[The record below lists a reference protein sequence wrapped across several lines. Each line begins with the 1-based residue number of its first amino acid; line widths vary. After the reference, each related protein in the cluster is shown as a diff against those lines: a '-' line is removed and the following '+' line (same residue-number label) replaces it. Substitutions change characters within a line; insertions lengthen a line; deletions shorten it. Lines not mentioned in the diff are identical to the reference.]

1 MRKHLKTECLTI
13 IFLILTIPGISQEY
27 ASSSVLSSGLW
38 FRISVTEDNIYRVDY
53 STLKDLGLEN
63 PSKPRIFGN
72 NTGQLSYYN
81 DGSHPDDLREI
92 AIFTDSGSDGIF
104 NEGDYI
110 LFFGQGTARWIYDYS
125 TREFSHKKHNYS
137 DTAFYFLTSGQATGR
152 SVTRSETPVNEP
164 NLITETSDDLFIHE
178 IGSENILH
186 SGREWYQIAGS
197 GRNIEINPGFRD
209 VLTNEK
215 IKYKIMVLARAS
227 ISTRFSF
234 SDSKST
240 LSSVQVDG
248 INLSSATGIWART
261 AALTGEAFPQSSEPA
276 FRIAYSNNGEISA
289 RGWIDYVMLQARKQ
303 NKFDGLYSAFLDSRS
318 VNEGTVTEFVI
329 SGEAENAIVWD
340 VSDPDNPSEQT
351 LNITGGKIRFR
362 SRTDSLK
369 TFIAFS
375 PENAKIP
382 TIDISP
388 VPNQD
393 LHNSNAADMVIVVHP
408 LFYPYAIRLAEL
420 HRTSSGLETLVTT
433 PQQIYNEFSGGTPDI
448 VAIRNFLRMKYQ
460 RQKNGERKLQYLL
473 LFGDGSYDNR
483 TPPPGNTNYIPTY
496 QTPNSNVTISSFT
509 SDDFYGLLDDGE
521 GEEAGTEDLGIGRI
535 PVSDTTEARIMVSKI
550 EKYLNASDQA
560 DWRNLLCMIADD
572 EDGNIHMSDTEGL
585 VAIAEDRAPWAVIDK
600 IYIDAF
606 KQSTTSTGQFYPAA
620 TRAINDR
627 INSGALMVNY
637 VGHGN
642 ETSLAH
648 ERIISPEDIKSWSN
662 QDRLPLFITA
672 TCEFS
677 RFDDISSNPATGTIM
692 EKQSS
697 GESILLYPEGGAIAL
712 MSTTRLVYSAPN
724 YILNRNIFETAFN
737 RGEDGRSMRLGDII
751 RIAKNMSG
759 SNTNKRNF
767 LLLGD
772 PALRLAWP
780 WNGKVITDSINNV
793 PAGESTDTLKALSM
807 ITISGHIEDISGNPA
822 EDFTGVVSHTV
833 FGKPS
838 LNETLANDG
847 GEKLEFTERNVI
859 LFAGKTKALKGRFRF
874 SFIVPR
880 DIDYSPGQAQIN
892 YYASDGNKDMNG
904 SFTGIVTGGFSN
916 SDNNDSSGPFIRLFL
931 NDTLFRSGGIAGSN
945 PVLLAIIE
953 DRGGINTAGTGIGH
967 DITLWI
973 DGDKSS
979 PVILNN
985 HFKND
990 FGSYSSGSVL
1000 YPLYGLSRGSHTL
1013 TLKAWDNFNN
1023 SSEVSINFITGDE
1036 ENLVLKNLLN
1046 YPNPFSEN
1054 TRISLQHNRP
1064 EGILDVA
1071 VSIFNING
1079 QLIRVL
1085 NNTLTSTGYQLEPI
1099 VWDGRNSGGQKAPK
1113 GIYPYYVK
1121 ITSETGETSTLSGR
1135 MIIY

>member
-1 MRKHLKTECLTI
+1 MRKYLKIECLSI
-13 IFLILTIPGISQEY
+13 IFFILTLPGISQDY
-27 ASSSVLSSGLW
+27 SPSSVLSSGLW
-38 FRISVTEDNIYRVDY
+38 YRISVTEDNIYRVDY
-53 STLKDLGLEN
+53 SSLRALGLEN
-63 PSKPRIFGN
+63 PSNPRIFGN

-81 DGSHPDDLREI
+81 DGSQPDDLKEI
-92 AIFTDSGSDGIF
+92 AIFTNTGSDGIF
-104 NEGDYI
+104 NEGDYL
-110 LFFGQGTARWIYDYS
+110 LFFGQGTSRWIYDYS
-125 TREFSHKKHNYS
+125 TREFSHQEHNYS
-137 DTAFYFLTSGQATGR
+137 DTAYYFLTSGQTPGR
-152 SVTRSETPVNEP
+152 RVTRSEETVNEP
-164 NLITETSDDLFIHE
+164 GLISESSDELFIHE
-178 IGSENILH
+178 IESENILH
-186 SGREWYQIAGS
+186 SGREWYQNAGS
-197 GRNIEINPGFRD
+197 GRDIEINPVFSD
-209 VLTNEK
+209 VITTEK
-215 IKYKIMVLARAS
+215 IKYKIMALARAS
-227 ISTRFSF
+227 ITTRFSF

-240 LSSVQVDG
+240 LSSVQVEG
-248 INLSSATGIWART
+248 VNLASATGIWART
-261 AALTGEAFPQSSEPA
+261 AELTGEVFPQSSEPA
-276 FRIAYSNNGEISA
+276 FGVTYSNNGEISA
-289 RGWIDYVMLQARKQ
+289 RGWIDYVILHARKR
-303 NKFDGLYSAFLDSRS
+303 NIFDGKYSAFFDSRS
-318 VNEGTVTEFVI
+318 VNDGMVTEFGL
-329 SGEAENAIVWD
+329 SGDAVNAIVWD
-340 VSDPDNPSEQT
+340 VSDPINPREQNLT
-351 LNITGGKIRFR
+351 VTGGKIRFR
-362 SRTDSLK
+362 SETDSLK
-369 TFIAFS
+369 TFIAFTAR
-375 PENAKIP
+375 NAKVAA
-382 TIDISP
+382 IDASP

-393 LHNSNAADMVIVVHP
+393 LHNSNEADMVIVVHP

-420 HRTSSGLETLVTT
+420 HRASSGLESLVTT

-496 QTPNSNVTISSFT
+496 QTLNSNVTISSFT

-521 GEEAGTEDLGIGRI
+521 GEEAGTEDLGIGRF
-535 PVSDTTEARIMVSKI
+535 PVSDTTEARILVSKI
-550 EKYLNASDQA
+550 EKYLKTSDKA

-572 EDGNIHMSDTEGL
+572 EDGNIHMNDSEGL
-585 VAIAEDRAPWAVIDK
+585 VAIAEERAPWAVIDK

-606 KQSTTSTGQFYPAA
+606 KQSTTSTGQFYPDA
-620 TRAINDR
+620 TRVINDR
-627 INSGALMVNY
+627 INSGALIVNY

-642 ETSLAH
+642 ETGLAH
-648 ERIISPEDIKSWSN
+648 ERIVSPAEIKSWRN

-697 GESILLYPEGGAIAL
+697 GESILLHPDGGAIAL

-737 RGEDGRSMRLGDII
+737 RDEDGRSMRLGDII

-780 WNGKVITDSINNV
+780 WNGKVVTDSINNV

-807 ITISGHIEDISGNPA
+807 ITISGHIEDISGNPS
-822 EDFTGVVSHTV
+822 EDFNGIVSHTV

-859 LFAGKTKALKGRFRF
+859 LFAGKTKAVRGRFRF

-880 DIDYSPGQAQIN
+880 DIDYSPGQGKIV
-892 YYASDGNKDMNG
+892 YYASDGNREMNG
-904 SFTGIVTGGFSN
+904 SFTDIVAGGFSN
-916 SDNNDSSGPFIRLFL
+916 ADHNDSSGPFIRLFL

-945 PVLLAIIE
+945 PVLLALIE
-953 DRGGINTAGTGIGH
+953 DGGGINTAGTGIGH
-967 DITLWI
+967 DITFWL
-973 DGDKSS
+973 DGNKSS
-979 PVILNN
+979 PVVLNN
-985 HFKND
+985 YFQND
-990 FGSYSSGSVL
+990 FGSYRSGSVY
-1000 YPLYGLSRGSHTL
+1000 YPLYGISPGSHTL

-1023 SSEVSINFITGDE
+1023 SSEVSIHFHSGDE
-1036 ENLVLKNLLN
+1036 ENFVLKNLLN
-1046 YPNPFSEN
+1046 YPNPFSES

-1071 VSIFNING
+1071 VLIFNING
-1079 QLIRVL
+1079 QLINIL
-1085 NNTLTSTGYQLEPI
+1085 NTTLTSTGYQLEPI
-1099 VWDGRNSGGQKAPK
+1099 IWDGRTSGGQKAPK
-1113 GIYPYYVK
+1113 GIYPYSVK
-1121 ITSETGETSTLSGR
+1121 ITSKTGETSTLSGR

>member
-1 MRKHLKTECLTI
+1 MRKHLKTECLTT
-13 IFLILTIPGISQEY
+13 IFFILTLPGISQEY
-27 ASSSVLSSGLW
+27 SSSSVLSSGKW
-38 FRISVTEDNIYRVDY
+38 YRISVTEDNIYRVDF
-53 STLKDLGLEN
+53 STLKALGLEN
-63 PSKPRIFGN
+63 PSNPRIFGN

-81 DGSHPDDLREI
+81 DGSQPDDLEEI
-92 AIFTDSGSDGIF
+92 AIFTYTGSDGIF
-104 NEGDYI
+104 NEGDYL
-110 LFFGQGTARWIYDYS
+110 LFFGQGTGKWIYDYS
-125 TREFSHKKHNYS
+125 TREFSHQKHNYS
-137 DTAFYFLTSGQATGR
+137 DTAFYFLTSGQAPGR
-152 SVTRSETPVNEP
+152 KINRSEEPVNEP
-164 NLITETSDDLFIHE
+164 DLITETSDNLFIHE
-178 IGSENILH
+178 IESENILH
-186 SGREWYQIAGS
+186 SGREWYQTAVS
-197 GRNIEINPGFRD
+197 GKDIEINPRFSD
-209 VLTNEK
+209 VLTTEK
-215 IKYKIMVLARAS
+215 ILYRIAVLARAS
-227 ISTRFSF
+227 LSTSFSF

-240 LSSVQVDG
+240 LSSVQVEG
-248 INLSSATGIWART
+248 INLSSTTGIWART
-261 AALTGEAFPQSSEPA
+261 AEMKGDAFPQSSEPA
-276 FRIAYSNNGEISA
+276 FRISFSNSGEISA
-289 RGWIDYVMLQARKQ
+289 RGWLDYVLLHARKQ
-303 NKFDGLYSAFLDSRS
+303 NRFNGRYSAFFDSRS
-318 VNEGTVTEFVI
+318 VNEGMVTEFVI
-329 SGEAENAIVWD
+329 SAEAENGIVWD
-340 VSDPDNPSEQT
+340 VSDPFNPREKT
-351 LNITGGKIRFR
+351 LTISGGKIRFR
-362 SRTDSLK
+362 SETDSLK

-375 PENAKIP
+375 PQNAKVAAIAP
-382 TIDISP
+382 NP

-408 LFYPYAIRLAEL
+408 LFYPYAVRLAEL
-420 HRTSSGLETLVTT
+420 HRRSSGLESLVTT
-433 PQQIYNEFSGGTPDI
+433 PQQIYNEFSGGIPDI
-448 VAIRNFLRMKYQ
+448 VAIRNFLKMKY
-460 RQKNGERKLQYLL
+460 NGHEDGERKLRYLL

-496 QTPNSNVTISSFT
+496 QTFNSNVTISSFT
-509 SDDFYGLLDDGE
+509 SDDFYGLLDNGE
-521 GEEAGTEDLGIGRI
+521 GEDAGTEDLGIGRI
-535 PVSDTTEARIMVSKI
+535 PVSDTTEARILVSKI

-572 EDGNIHMSDTEGL
+572 EDGNIHISDSEGL
-585 VAIAEDRAPWAVIDK
+585 VAIAEARAPWAVIDK

-606 KQSTTSTGQFYPAA
+606 KQTTTSTGQFYPDA

-627 INSGALMVNY
+627 INSGALIVNY

-648 ERIISPEDIKSWSN
+648 ERIISPEEIRSWRN
-662 QDRLPLFITA
+662 QTRLPLFITA

-677 RFDDISSNPATGTIM
+677 RFDDISANPATGTIM

-697 GESILLYPEGGAIAL
+697 GESILLHPDGGAIAL

-737 RGEDGRSMRLGDII
+737 RDEDGRSMRLGDII

-780 WNGKVITDSINNV
+780 WNGKVVTDSINNV

-822 EDFTGVVSHTV
+822 EDFNGIISHTV

-859 LFAGKTKALKGRFRF
+859 LFAGKTKAARGRFRF

-880 DIDYSPGQAQIN
+880 DIDYSPGQGKII
-892 YYASDGNKDMNG
+892 YYASDGKRDMNG
-904 SFTGIVTGGFSN
+904 SFTDIVTGGFSN
-916 SDNNDSSGPFIRLFL
+916 SDHNDSSGPFIRLFL

-945 PVLLAIIE
+945 PVLLALIE
-953 DRGGINTAGTGIGH
+953 DGGGINTAGNGIGH
-967 DITLWI
+967 DITFWL
-973 DGDKSS
+973 DGDKSG

-985 HFKND
+985 YFQND
-990 FGSYSSGSVL
+990 FGSYSSGSVY
-1000 YPLYGLSRGSHTL
+1000 YPLYEISPGSHTL

-1023 SSEVSINFITGDE
+1023 SSEVSIHFNSGDE
-1036 ENLVLKNLLN
+1036 ENFVLKNLLN
-1046 YPNPFSEN
+1046 YPNPFSES

-1064 EGILDVA
+1064 EGVMDVE

-1079 QLIRVL
+1079 QIINILYT
-1085 NNTLTSTGYQLEPI
+1085 TLTSTGYQLEPI
-1099 VWDGRNSGGQKAPK
+1099 IWDGRTSGGQKAPK
-1113 GIYPYYVK
+1113 GIYPYSVK
-1121 ITSETGETSTLSGR
+1121 ISSATGETSTLSGG

>member
-1 MRKHLKTECLTI
+1 MRKHLKIECLSTI
-13 IFLILTIPGISQEY
+13 FFILTLPGISQDY
-27 ASSSVLSSGLW
+27 SSSSVLSSGKW
-38 FRISVTEDNIYRVDY
+38 YRISVTGDNIYRVDY
-53 STLKDLGLEN
+53 STLKALGLEN
-63 PSKPRIFGN
+63 PSNPRIFGN

-81 DGSHPDDLREI
+81 DGSQPDDLKEI
-92 AIFTDSGSDGIF
+92 AIFTNTGTDGIF
-104 NEGDYI
+104 NEGDYL
-110 LFFGQGTARWIYDYS
+110 LFFGLGTARWIYDYS
-125 TREFSHKKHNYS
+125 TGEFNHKKHNYS
-137 DTAFYFLTSGQATGR
+137 DTAFYFLTSGQTPGR
-152 SVTRSETPVNEP
+152 KVTRSEVPVNVP
-164 NLITETSDDLFIHE
+164 DQITETSDDLFIHE
-178 IGSENILH
+178 IDSDNILH
-186 SGREWYQIAGS
+186 SGREWYQNAGS
-197 GRNIEINPGFRD
+197 GRDIEVNPGFRD
-209 VLTNEK
+209 VITTEK

-227 ISTRFSF
+227 VSTRFSF

-240 LSSVQVDG
+240 LSSVQVEG
-248 INLSSATGIWART
+248 INPSSTTGIWART
-261 AALTGEAFPQSSEPA
+261 AELTGEVFPQSSEPA
-276 FRIAYSNNGEISA
+276 FRVSYSNNGEISA
-289 RGWIDYVMLQARKQ
+289 RGWLDNVILHARKQ
-303 NKFDGLYSAFLDSRS
+303 NKFDGRYSAFIDSRS
-318 VNEGTVTEFVI
+318 VNEGMVTEFAI
-329 SGEAENAIVWD
+329 SGEAENVIVWD
-340 VSDPDNPSEQT
+340 VSDPFNPREQT
-351 LNITGGKIRFR
+351 LTVSGGKIRFR
-362 SRTDSLK
+362 SETDSLK

-375 PENAKIP
+375 PTYAKIAD
-382 TIDISP
+382 IDASP

-393 LHNSNAADMVIVVHP
+393 LHSSNAADMVIVVHP
-408 LFYPYAIRLAEL
+408 LFYPYAVRLAEL
-420 HRTSSGLETLVTT
+420 HRTSSGLESLVTT

-496 QTPNSNVTISSFT
+496 QTINSNVTISSFT

-535 PVSDTTEARIMVSKI
+535 PVSDTTEAGIMVSKI
-550 EKYLNASDQA
+550 EKYLNASDQD

-572 EDGNIHMSDTEGL
+572 EDGNIHMNDTEGL

-600 IYIDAF
+600 IYIDAY
-606 KQSTTSTGQFYPAA
+606 KQSTTSTGQFYPDA

-627 INSGALMVNY
+627 INSGALIVNY

-648 ERIISPEDIKSWSN
+648 ERIISPEDIRSWSN
-662 QDRLPLFITA
+662 QGRLPLFITA

-677 RFDDISSNPATGTIM
+677 RFDDISSNPATGTII

-697 GESILLYPEGGAIAL
+697 GESILLHPDGGAIAL

-737 RGEDGRSMRLGDII
+737 RGEDGRAMRLGDII

-822 EDFTGVVSHTV
+822 EDFTGIVTHTV

-838 LNETLANDG
+838 VYKTLANDG
-847 GEKLEFTERNVI
+847 GEKLEFTERNAI

-880 DIDYSPGQAQIN
+880 DIDYSPGQAKII
-892 YYASDGNKDMNG
+892 YYASDGNRYMNG

-916 SDNNDSSGPFIRLFL
+916 SDHNDSSGPFIRLFL

-945 PVLLAIIE
+945 PVLLALIE
-953 DRGGINTAGTGIGH
+953 DEGGINTAGTGIGH
-967 DITLWI
+967 DITFWL
-973 DGDKSS
+973 DGDNSS

-990 FGSYSSGSVL
+990 FGSYSSGSVY
-1000 YPLYGLSRGSHTL
+1000 YPLHGLSPGSHTL

-1023 SSEVSINFITGDE
+1023 SSEVSINFVAGDE
-1036 ENLVLKNLLN
+1036 ENIVLKNLLN

-1085 NNTLTSTGYQLEPI
+1085 HSTLTSTGYQLEPI
-1099 VWDGRNSGGQKAPK
+1099 FWDGRNSYGQKAAK
-1113 GIYPYYVK
+1113 GIYPYSVK

>member
-1 MRKHLKTECLTI
+1 MRKHLKIECLSTI
-13 IFLILTIPGISQEY
+13 FFILTLPGISQDY
-27 ASSSVLSSGLW
+27 SSSSVLSSGKW
-38 FRISVTEDNIYRVDY
+38 YRISVTGDNIYRVDY
-53 STLKDLGLEN
+53 STLKALGLEN
-63 PSKPRIFGN
+63 PSNPRIFGN

-81 DGSHPDDLREI
+81 DGSQPDDLKEI
-92 AIFTDSGSDGIF
+92 AIFTNTGTDGIF
-104 NEGDYI
+104 NEGDYL
-110 LFFGQGTARWIYDYS
+110 LFFGLGTARWIYDYS
-125 TREFSHKKHNYS
+125 TGEFNHKKHNYS
-137 DTAFYFLTSGQATGR
+137 DTAFYFLTSGQTPGR
-152 SVTRSETPVNEP
+152 KVTRSEVPVNVP
-164 NLITETSDDLFIHE
+164 DQITETSDDLFIHE
-178 IGSENILH
+178 IDSDNILH
-186 SGREWYQIAGS
+186 SGREWYQNAGS
-197 GRNIEINPGFRD
+197 GRDIEVNPGFRD
-209 VLTNEK
+209 VITTEK

-227 ISTRFSF
+227 VSTRFSF

-240 LSSVQVDG
+240 LSSVQVEG
-248 INLSSATGIWART
+248 INPSSTTGIWART
-261 AALTGEAFPQSSEPA
+261 AELTGEVFPQSSEPA
-276 FRIAYSNNGEISA
+276 FRVSYSNNGEISA
-289 RGWIDYVMLQARKQ
+289 RGWLDNVILHARKQ
-303 NKFDGLYSAFLDSRS
+303 NKFDGRYSAFIDSRS
-318 VNEGTVTEFVI
+318 VNEGMVTEFAI
-329 SGEAENAIVWD
+329 SGEAENVIVWD
-340 VSDPDNPSEQT
+340 VSDPFNPREQT
-351 LNITGGKIRFR
+351 LTVSGGKIRFR
-362 SRTDSLK
+362 SETDSLK

-375 PENAKIP
+375 PTYAKIAD
-382 TIDISP
+382 IDASP

-393 LHNSNAADMVIVVHP
+393 LHSSNAADMVIVVHP
-408 LFYPYAIRLAEL
+408 LFYPYAVRLAEL
-420 HRTSSGLETLVTT
+420 HRTSSGLESLVIT

-496 QTPNSNVTISSFT
+496 QTINSNVTISSFT

-535 PVSDTTEARIMVSKI
+535 PVSDTTEAGIMVSKI
-550 EKYLNASDQA
+550 EKYLNASDQD

-572 EDGNIHMSDTEGL
+572 EDGNIHMNDTEGL

-600 IYIDAF
+600 IYIDAY
-606 KQSTTSTGQFYPAA
+606 KQSTTSTGQFYPDA

-627 INSGALMVNY
+627 INSGALIVNY

-648 ERIISPEDIKSWSN
+648 ERIISPEDIRSWSN
-662 QDRLPLFITA
+662 QGRLPLFITA

-677 RFDDISSNPATGTIM
+677 RFDDISSNPATGTII

-697 GESILLYPEGGAIAL
+697 GESILLHPDGGAIAL

-737 RGEDGRSMRLGDII
+737 RGEDGRAMRLGDII

-772 PALRLAWP
+772 PALRLTWP

-822 EDFTGVVSHTV
+822 EDFTGIVTHTV

-838 LNETLANDG
+838 VYKTLANDG
-847 GEKLEFTERNVI
+847 GEKLEFTERNAI

-880 DIDYSPGQAQIN
+880 DIDYSPGQAKII
-892 YYASDGNKDMNG
+892 YYASDGNRYMNG

-916 SDNNDSSGPFIRLFL
+916 SDHNDSSGPFIRLFL

-945 PVLLAIIE
+945 PVLLALIE
-953 DRGGINTAGTGIGH
+953 DEGGINTAGTGIGH
-967 DITLWI
+967 DITFWL
-973 DGDKSS
+973 DGDNSS

-990 FGSYSSGSVL
+990 FGSYSSGSVY
-1000 YPLYGLSRGSHTL
+1000 YPLHGLSPGSHTL

-1023 SSEVSINFITGDE
+1023 SSEVSINFVAGDE
-1036 ENLVLKNLLN
+1036 ENIVLKNLLN

-1085 NNTLTSTGYQLEPI
+1085 HSTLTSTGYQLEPI
-1099 VWDGRNSGGQKAPK
+1099 FWDGRNSYGQKAAK
-1113 GIYPYYVK
+1113 GIYPYSVK

>member
-1 MRKHLKTECLTI
+1 MRKHLKIECLSTI
-13 IFLILTIPGISQEY
+13 FFILTLPGISQDY
-27 ASSSVLSSGLW
+27 SSSSVLSSGKW
-38 FRISVTEDNIYRVDY
+38 YRISVTGDNIYRVDY
-53 STLKDLGLEN
+53 STLKALGLEN
-63 PSKPRIFGN
+63 PSNPRIFGN

-81 DGSHPDDLREI
+81 DGSQPDDLKEI
-92 AIFTDSGSDGIF
+92 AIFTNTGTDGIF
-104 NEGDYI
+104 NEGDYL
-110 LFFGQGTARWIYDYS
+110 LFFGLGTARWIYDYS
-125 TREFSHKKHNYS
+125 TGEFNHKKHNYS
-137 DTAFYFLTSGQATGR
+137 DTAFYFLTSGQTPGR
-152 SVTRSETPVNEP
+152 KVTRSEVPVNVP
-164 NLITETSDDLFIHE
+164 DQITETSDDLFIHE
-178 IGSENILH
+178 IDSDNILH
-186 SGREWYQIAGS
+186 SGREWYQNAGS
-197 GRNIEINPGFRD
+197 GRDIEVNPGFRD
-209 VLTNEK
+209 VITTEK

-227 ISTRFSF
+227 VSTRFSF

-240 LSSVQVDG
+240 LSSVQVEG
-248 INLSSATGIWART
+248 INPSSTTGIWART
-261 AALTGEAFPQSSEPA
+261 AELTGEVFPQSSEPA
-276 FRIAYSNNGEISA
+276 FRVSYSNNGEISA
-289 RGWIDYVMLQARKQ
+289 RGWLDNVILHARKQ
-303 NKFDGLYSAFLDSRS
+303 NKFDGRYSAFIDSRS
-318 VNEGTVTEFVI
+318 VNEGMVTEFAI
-329 SGEAENAIVWD
+329 SGEAENVIVWD
-340 VSDPDNPSEQT
+340 VSDPFNPREQT
-351 LNITGGKIRFR
+351 LTVSGGKIRFR
-362 SRTDSLK
+362 SETDSLK

-375 PENAKIP
+375 PTYAKIAD
-382 TIDISP
+382 IDASP

-393 LHNSNAADMVIVVHP
+393 LHSSNAADMVIVVHP
-408 LFYPYAIRLAEL
+408 LFYPYAVRLAEL
-420 HRTSSGLETLVTT
+420 HRTSSGLESLVIT

-496 QTPNSNVTISSFT
+496 QTINSNVTISSFT

-535 PVSDTTEARIMVSKI
+535 PVSDTTEAGIMVSKI
-550 EKYLNASDQA
+550 EKYLNASDQD

-572 EDGNIHMSDTEGL
+572 EDGNIHMNDTEGL

-600 IYIDAF
+600 IYIDAY
-606 KQSTTSTGQFYPAA
+606 KQSTTSTGQFYPDA

-627 INSGALMVNY
+627 INSGALIVNY

-648 ERIISPEDIKSWSN
+648 ERIISPEDIRSWSN
-662 QDRLPLFITA
+662 QGRLPLFITA

-677 RFDDISSNPATGTIM
+677 RFDDISSNPATGTII

-697 GESILLYPEGGAIAL
+697 GESILLHPDGGAIAL

-737 RGEDGRSMRLGDII
+737 RGEDGRAMRLGDII

-822 EDFTGVVSHTV
+822 EDFTGIVTHTV

-838 LNETLANDG
+838 VYKTLANDG
-847 GEKLEFTERNVI
+847 GEKLEFTERNAI

-880 DIDYSPGQAQIN
+880 DIDYSPGQAKII
-892 YYASDGNKDMNG
+892 YYASDGNRYMNG

-916 SDNNDSSGPFIRLFL
+916 SDHNDSSGPFIRLFL

-945 PVLLAIIE
+945 PVLLALIE
-953 DRGGINTAGTGIGH
+953 DEGGINTAGTGIGH
-967 DITLWI
+967 DITFWL
-973 DGDKSS
+973 DGDNSS

-990 FGSYSSGSVL
+990 FGSYSSGSVY
-1000 YPLYGLSRGSHTL
+1000 YPLHGLSPGSHTL

-1023 SSEVSINFITGDE
+1023 SSEVSINFVAGDE
-1036 ENLVLKNLLN
+1036 ENIVLKNLLN

-1085 NNTLTSTGYQLEPI
+1085 HSTLTSTGYQLEPI
-1099 VWDGRNSGGQKAPK
+1099 FWDGRNSYGQKAAK
-1113 GIYPYYVK
+1113 GIYPYSVK

>member
-1 MRKHLKTECLTI
+1 
-13 IFLILTIPGISQEY
+13 
-27 ASSSVLSSGLW
+27 
-38 FRISVTEDNIYRVDY
+38 
-53 STLKDLGLEN
+53 
-63 PSKPRIFGN
+63 
-72 NTGQLSYYN
+72 
-81 DGSHPDDLREI
+81 
-92 AIFTDSGSDGIF
+92 
-104 NEGDYI
+104 
-110 LFFGQGTARWIYDYS
+110 
-125 TREFSHKKHNYS
+125 
-137 DTAFYFLTSGQATGR
+137 
-152 SVTRSETPVNEP
+152 
-164 NLITETSDDLFIHE
+164 
-178 IGSENILH
+178 
-186 SGREWYQIAGS
+186 
-197 GRNIEINPGFRD
+197 
-209 VLTNEK
+209 
-215 IKYKIMVLARAS
+215 
-227 ISTRFSF
+227 
-234 SDSKST
+234 
-240 LSSVQVDG
+240 
-248 INLSSATGIWART
+248 
-261 AALTGEAFPQSSEPA
+261 
-276 FRIAYSNNGEISA
+276 
-289 RGWIDYVMLQARKQ
+289 
-303 NKFDGLYSAFLDSRS
+303 
-318 VNEGTVTEFVI
+318 
-329 SGEAENAIVWD
+329 
-340 VSDPDNPSEQT
+340 
-351 LNITGGKIRFR
+351 
-362 SRTDSLK
+362 
-369 TFIAFS
+369 
-375 PENAKIP
+375 
-382 TIDISP
+382 
-388 VPNQD
+388 
-393 LHNSNAADMVIVVHP
+393 
-408 LFYPYAIRLAEL
+408 
-420 HRTSSGLETLVTT
+420 
-433 PQQIYNEFSGGTPDI
+433 
-448 VAIRNFLRMKYQ
+448 MKYQ

-496 QTPNSNVTISSFT
+496 QTPNSNVIISSFT

-535 PVSDTTEARIMVSKI
+535 PVSDTTEAGIMVSKI
-550 EKYLNASDQA
+550 EKYLNASDQD

-572 EDGNIHMSDTEGL
+572 EDGNIHMNDTEGL

-600 IYIDAF
+600 IYIDAY
-606 KQSTTSTGQFYPAA
+606 KQSTTSTGQFYPDA

-627 INSGALMVNY
+627 INSGALIVNY

-648 ERIISPEDIKSWSN
+648 ERIISPEDIRSWSN
-662 QDRLPLFITA
+662 QGRLPLFITA

-677 RFDDISSNPATGTIM
+677 RFDDISSNPATGTII

-697 GESILLYPEGGAIAL
+697 GESILLHPDGGAIAL

-737 RGEDGRSMRLGDII
+737 RGEDGRAMRLGDII

-772 PALRLAWP
+772 PALRLTWP

-822 EDFTGVVSHTV
+822 EDFTGIVTHTV

-838 LNETLANDG
+838 VYKTLANDG
-847 GEKLEFTERNVI
+847 GEKLEFTERNAI

-880 DIDYSPGQAQIN
+880 DIDYSPGQAKII
-892 YYASDGNKDMNG
+892 YYASDGNRYMNG

-916 SDNNDSSGPFIRLFL
+916 SDHNDSSGPFIRLFL

-945 PVLLAIIE
+945 PVLLALIE
-953 DRGGINTAGTGIGH
+953 DEGGINTAGTGIGH
-967 DITLWI
+967 DITFWL
-973 DGDKSS
+973 DGDNSS

-990 FGSYSSGSVL
+990 FGSYSSGSVY
-1000 YPLYGLSRGSHTL
+1000 YPLHGLSPGSHTL

-1023 SSEVSINFITGDE
+1023 SSEVSINFVAGDE
-1036 ENLVLKNLLN
+1036 ENIVLKNLLN

-1085 NNTLTSTGYQLEPI
+1085 HSTLTSTGYQLEPI
-1099 VWDGRNSGGQKAPK
+1099 FWDGRNSYGQKAAK
-1113 GIYPYYVK
+1113 GIYPYSVK

>member
-13 IFLILTIPGISQEY
+13 VFLVLTIPGISQEY

-38 FRISVTEDNIYRVDY
+38 FRISVTEDNIYRIDY
-53 STLKDLGLEN
+53 STLKALGLEN
-63 PSKPRIFGN
+63 PSNPRIFAN

-92 AIFTDSGSDGIF
+92 AIYTNAGSDGIF
-104 NEGDYI
+104 NEGDYL
-110 LFFGQGTARWIYDYS
+110 LFHGIGTGRWTFDYS
-125 TREFSHKKHNYS
+125 TREFNHQKHNYS
-137 DTAFYFLTSGQATGR
+137 DTAFYFLTSGLTPGR
-152 SVTRSETPVNEP
+152 RVVQSEEPVDQP

-178 IGSENILH
+178 IESENILH

-197 GRNIEINPGFRD
+197 GRDIAINPGFSD
-209 VLTNEK
+209 VVTTEK
-215 IKYKIMVLARAS
+215 IHYKISVLARAS
-227 ISTRFSF
+227 IPTRFSF

-240 LSSVQVDG
+240 LSSIQVEG
-248 INLSSATGIWART
+248 INLSSTTGIWART
-261 AALTGEAFPQSSEPA
+261 AEMKGEAFPQSSEPA
-276 FRIAYSNNGEISA
+276 FRISYSNNSEISA

-303 NKFDGLYSAFLDSRS
+303 NKFNGLYSVFLDSRS
-318 VNEGTVTEFVI
+318 VNEGVVTEFVI
-329 SGEAENAIVWD
+329 SGEAENAFVWD
-340 VSDPDNPSEQT
+340 VSDPFKPRVKT
-351 LNITGGKIRFR
+351 LSTSGGKIRFR
-362 SRTDSLK
+362 SETDSLK

-375 PENAKIP
+375 PANAKVAVIAA
-382 TIDISP
+382 SP

-393 LHNSNAADMVIVVHP
+393 LHNSDAADMVIVVHP
-408 LFYPYAIRLAEL
+408 LFHPYAVRLAEL
-420 HRTSSGLETLVTT
+420 HRSSSGLESLVTT
-433 PQQIYNEFSGGTPDI
+433 PQQIYNEFSGGIPDI
-448 VAIRNFLRMKYQ
+448 VAIRNFLRMKYH
-460 RQKNGERKLQYLL
+460 RQKNMERKLQYLL
-473 LFGDGSYDNR
+473 LFGDGSYDNS

-496 QTPNSNVTISSFT
+496 QTLNSNVTISSFT

-535 PVSDTTEARIMVSKI
+535 PVSDTTEARILVSKI
-550 EKYLNASDQA
+550 KKYLYASDQT

-572 EDGNIHMSDTEGL
+572 EDGNIHMSDSEGL
-585 VAIAEDRAPWAVIDK
+585 VAIAEERAPWAVVDK

-606 KQSTTSTGQFYPAA
+606 KQSTTSTGQFYPDA

-627 INSGALMVNY
+627 INSGALIVNY

-648 ERIISPEDIKSWSN
+648 ERIISPEEIRSWRN
-662 QDRLPLFITA
+662 QTRLPLLITA

-677 RFDDISSNPATGTIM
+677 RFDDISANPATGTIM

-697 GESILLYPEGGAIAL
+697 GESILLHPDGGAIAL

-737 RGEDGRSMRLGDII
+737 RDEYGRSMRLGDII

-772 PALRLAWP
+772 PAIRLAWP
-780 WNGKVITDSINNV
+780 WNGKVVTDSINNI
-793 PAGESTDTLKALSM
+793 PAGESADTLKALSM
-807 ITISGHIEDISGNPA
+807 ITISGHIEDVSGNLE
-822 EDFTGVVSHTV
+822 EDFTGIVSHTV

-838 LNETLANDG
+838 LIKTLANDG
-847 GEKLEFTERNVI
+847 GEKLEFTERNAI
-859 LFAGKTKALKGRFRF
+859 LFAGKTKASKGRFRF

-880 DIDYSPGQAQIN
+880 DIDYSPGQAKIN
-892 YYASDGNKDMNG
+892 YYASDGDRDMNG

-916 SDNNDSSGPFIRLFL
+916 QDHNDMSGPSIRLFL
-931 NDTLFRSGGIAGSN
+931 NDTLFRSGGISGSN
-945 PVLLAIIE
+945 PVLLALLE
-953 DRGGINTAGTGIGH
+953 DGGGINTAGTGIGH
-967 DITLWI
+967 DITFWL
-973 DGDKSS
+973 DGDKST
-979 PVILNN
+979 PVVLNS
-985 HFKND
+985 HFRND
-990 FGSYSSGSVL
+990 FGSYSSGSVY
-1000 YPLYGLSRGSHTL
+1000 YPLYGLSPGSHTL

-1023 SSEVSINFITGDE
+1023 SSEASIHFIAGDE

-1046 YPNPFSEN
+1046 YPNPFSES

-1064 EGILDVA
+1064 EGILDVT

-1085 NNTLTSTGYQLEPI
+1085 HNAITSTGYQLEPVI
-1099 VWDGRNSGGQKAPK
+1099 WDGRNSYGQKAPK
-1113 GIYPYYVK
+1113 GIYPYSVK